1 MKSSDV
7 PFLKKKKRKGERKT
21 EEDVCLCVAPSGHRN
36 GFPAAPG
43 PNHSLGALNL
53 PPGSNEW
60 SNQNLYREINELW
73 PEEEEQTAVAIHP
86 INKRRKMKKKRVLDR
101 LFDKSS
107 RVVLTIRGGKIERE
121 VAGMGAGRPRADACR
136 WMIDAYLPLS
146 WMLRRD
152 RNHNGQPVSL
162 PLSPD
167 RSTDRRSVAFGVT
180 LVSTLIP

>member
-1 MKSSDV
+1 
-7 PFLKKKKRKGERKT
+7 
-21 EEDVCLCVAPSGHRN
+21 
-36 GFPAAPG
+36 
-43 PNHSLGALNL
+43 
-53 PPGSNEW
+53 
-60 SNQNLYREINELW
+60 
-73 PEEEEQTAVAIHP
+73 
-86 INKRRKMKKKRVLDR
+86 MKKKRVLDR